1 MVAHVIAIAQQKGGA
16 GKTTLAAHLGI
27 ALSQYGLQVAMVDV
41 DPQGSLTYWHDIRRK
56 LKDPSLTPLTFLA
69 TSGVRLGTELKQLKT
84 DHDFIIIDSPP
95 HADTEARNAI
105 RYADLV
111 VIPMQPSPLDLWA
124 TQATLKM
131 ARQAKVPVKMVLNRV
146 NPQAKLSQKMR
157 EEMKDLSLC
166 LFGNRVAFASAL
178 LSGKGITEVA
188 QGSTAA
194 REIEALA
201 DDILEYFGFEVV
213 DADADEEAV
222 A

>member
-16 GKTTLAAHLGI
+16 GKTTLAAHLGVV
-27 ALSQYGLQVAMVDV
+27 LSGYGLSVAMVDV
-41 DPQGSLTYWHDIRRK
+41 DPQGSLGYWYGIRDRI
-56 LKDPSLTPLTFLA
+56 KDDQLAPLSFLA
-69 TSGVRLGTELKQLKT
+69 SSGVRLGTDLRQLKQT
-84 DHDFIIIDSPP
+84 HDFIIIDSPP
-95 HADTEARNAI
+95 HADTEARSAI

-157 EEMKDLSLC
+157 EEMKDMSLC
-166 LFGNRVAFASAL
+166 LFGNRVAFASSLMA
-178 LSGKGITEVA
+178 GKGISEVA
-188 QGSTAA
+188 PGSTATH
-194 REIEALA
+194 EMEALA
-201 DDILEYFGFEVV
+201 DSILDYFGFEVV
-213 DADADEEAV
+213 EDEQEAV